1 MTEFQNPNRLRLL
14 EIGDWNLFV
23 IWRLDFWILSGI
35 LDSRLYAPCPM
46 LFASFA
52 GGNDGS
58 RF

>member
-1 MTEFQNPNRLRLL
+1 MTEFQNPKRLRLL

-23 IWRLDFWILSGI
+23 IWCLDFGILSGI
-35 LDSRLYAPCPM
+35 WDSTLYALCPM

-52 GGNDGS
+52 GGDDGS

>member
-1 MTEFQNPNRLRLL
+1 MTEFLNPKRFRLL

-23 IWRLDFWILSGI
+23 IWCLDFVISSGSWDSK
-35 LDSRLYAPCPM
+35 LDALCPM

-52 GGNDGS
+52 GGTYAT